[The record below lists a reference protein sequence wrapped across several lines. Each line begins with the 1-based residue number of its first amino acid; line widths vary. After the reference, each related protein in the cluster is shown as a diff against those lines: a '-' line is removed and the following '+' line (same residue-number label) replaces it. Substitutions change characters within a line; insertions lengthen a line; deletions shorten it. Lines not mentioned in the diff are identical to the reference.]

1 MSRLQLR
8 FISGPDIERLG
19 LTRTEIFEAVREAV
33 KAQGN
38 GEVVLEPRVHLTP
51 PNGGRGHFNILRAHL
66 GTANV
71 SGVKV
76 VGDFVDNHRKQLP
89 SELAL
94 ITLYD
99 PDTGVPLAIVDGTMI
114 TAARTGAVTALGA
127 QHLARADS
135 KVLGHVGARGTAWWN
150 VTMLDDLF
158 DFEEIRVTSLRPES
172 RKALAQQLS
181 EELEKPVRAV
191 PTPEAA
197 LDGADIMVEA
207 SRLTVPTVLLR
218 TAWVVPGTLV
228 VPYGTISAVEL
239 SLTEVMD
246 KIVVDDWGQATV
258 GPFGALRAH
267 VDTGLLTQDR
277 VHAELGQIV
286 AGHRPGRE
294 TPEERILFWHRG
306 LATTDLAVAHLVWRR
321 AEARGVGTV
330 LTYREAST

>member
-8 FISGPDIERLG
+8 FISGPNVAQIG
-19 LTRTEIFEAVREAV
+19 LTRAEIFEAVTEAV
-33 KAQGN
+33 IAQGN
-38 GEVVLEPRVHLTP
+38 GQVVLEPRVHLTP

-66 GTANV
+66 ETAHV

-76 VGDFVDNHRKQLP
+76 VGDFVDNHRLHLP

-127 QHLARADS
+127 KHLARAGS
-135 KVLGHVGARGTAWWN
+135 SVLGHLGARGTAWWN

-158 DFEEIRVTSLRPES
+158 DFAEIRVTSARAES
-172 RKALAQQLS
+172 RDSFAQELS
-181 EELEKPVRAV
+181 RELGKPVLAV
-191 PTPEAA
+191 ATPEEA
-197 LDGADIMVEA
+197 LMGADIMVEA
-207 SRLTVPTVLLR
+207 TRLVAPTVLLR
-218 TAWVVPGTLV
+218 TRWVSPGTLV
-228 VPYGTISAVEL
+228 IPYGTVSAVEL
-239 SLTEVMD
+239 SLTGVMD

-267 VDTGLLTQDR
+267 VDTGLLTKDR

-286 AGHRPGRE
+286 AGLRPGRE
-294 TPEERILFWHRG
+294 RPDERILFWHRG
-306 LATTDLAVAHLVWRR
+306 LATTDLAVAHLIWRR
-321 AEARGVGTV
+321 AEALGLGTV
-330 LTYREAST
+330 LTYRDA

>member
-1 MSRLQLR
+1 M
-8 FISGPDIERLG
+8 G
-19 LTRTEIFEAVREAV
+19 LTRTEISEAVTEAV

-38 GEVVLEPRVHLTP
+38 GDVVLEPRVHLTP

-66 GTANV
+66 GTAHV

-76 VGDFVDNHRKQLP
+76 VGDFVDNHLRDLP

-99 PDTGVPLAIVDGTMI
+99 PETGVPLAIVDGTMI
-114 TAARTGAVTALGA
+114 TAARTGAVTALA
-127 QHLARADS
+127 AKHLARSDS
-135 KVLGHVGARGTAWWN
+135 KILGHVGARGTAWWN

-158 DFEEIRVTSLRPES
+158 DFAEIRVTSRRPDSRES
-172 RKALAQQLS
+172 FAKRLT
-181 EELEKPVRAV
+181 EELRKPVHAV
-191 PTPEAA
+191 ATPEAA

-207 SRLTVPTVLLR
+207 TRLTVPTVLLR
-218 TAWVVPGTLV
+218 TDWVAPGTLV

-239 SLTEVMD
+239 SLTAVMD

-267 VDTGLLTQDR
+267 VDTGLLTRDR

-294 TPEERILFWHRG
+294 RPEERILFWHRG

-321 AEARGVGTV
+321 AEALGVGTV
-330 LTYREAST
+330 LTYH

>member
-8 FISGPDIERLG
+8 FISGTDVAQVG
-19 LTRTEIFEAVREAV
+19 LTRAEIFEAVTEALV
-33 KAQGN
+33 AQGN
-38 GEVVLEPRVHLTP
+38 GQVVLEPRVHLTP

-66 GTANV
+66 ETAHV

-76 VGDFVDNHRKQLP
+76 VGDFVDNHRRQLP

-127 QHLARADS
+127 KHLARAGS
-135 KVLGHVGARGTAWWN
+135 TVLGHLGARGTAWWN

-158 DFEEIRVTSLRPES
+158 DFAEIRVTSARPES
-172 RKALAQQLS
+172 REAFARELS
-181 EELEKPVRAV
+181 RELGKPVLAV
-191 PTPEAA
+191 VTPEDA
-197 LDGADIMVEA
+197 LKGADIMVEA
-207 SRLTVPTVLLR
+207 TRLVSPTVLLR
-218 TAWVVPGTLV
+218 TEWVTPGTLV
-228 VPYGTISAVEL
+228 IPYGTVSAVEL
-239 SLTEVMD
+239 SLTSVMD

-267 VDTGLLTQDR
+267 VDAGLLTKDR

-286 AGHRPGRE
+286 AGHQPGRE
-294 TPEERILFWHRG
+294 RPDERILFWHRG

-321 AEARGVGTV
+321 AEALGIGTM
-330 LTYREAST
+330 LTYRDA